1 MELRKVIGSLRAVR
15 YFEAERP
22 VERAKIQVVL
32 QAARMASRA
41 VNVPWAKGLVLYRD
55 QITEEER
62 DALKTDWAS
71 VEFDLAPAYILWYHD
86 MGARKT
92 AIEGSRYPAVA
103 SGALQDVGAI
113 GPGHGWSHKYVEE
126 VILPEVLSPGLEAGP
141 QRGGNADAALA
152 MEQAYLAAVD
162 EGLGACLVPFDEEA
176 AQRLFGV
183 PDTWEAIAAMPL
195 GYSVESP
202 EAGGQP
208 PRPPWESMFFDGSLE
223 NPFRQDAAVT
233 EELTRTGLIQQ
244 PAPIDWRHREVRALS
259 RGYRLPLE

>member
-1 MELRKVIGSLRAVR
+1 MEMRKVFGSLREVR

-22 VERAKIQVVL
+22 VEREKIQVIL
-32 QAARMASRA
+32 QAARVASRA

-55 QITEEER
+55 QLTQEER
-62 DALKTDWAS
+62 DSLKTPYAS

-86 MGARKT
+86 MDARRV
-92 AIEGSRYPAVA
+92 AIEGRRYPAVA
-103 SGALQDVGAI
+103 SGALQDIGAI

-126 VILPEVLSPGLEAGP
+126 VILPEVLTPGLADGP

-152 MEQAYLAAVD
+152 MQQAYLAAVD
-162 EGLGACLVPFDEEA
+162 EGLGACLVPFNEEA
-176 AQRLFGV
+176 AQRHFNV
-183 PDTWEAIAAMPL
+183 PETWEAIAAMPI

-208 PRPPWESMFFDGSLE
+208 PRPPWESMFFDGSLQT
-223 NPFRQDAAVT
+223 PFERDPAVT
-233 EELTRTGLIQQ
+233 EELERSGLIQQ
-244 PAPIDWRHREVRALS
+244 QAPIDWRKREVRALS